1 MADGFLSS
9 LLGGINPW
17 AAVIGTGLQLYGAN
31 QAADAQTEAAQ
42 TYATGVTEASKP
54 KTVIDPTGSA
64 VWDDRLQQYVLV
76 PSQPMMGLFGA
87 NLQDIYRQRAMIEPY
102 MRDPESAALTRMRE
116 IQAALEPTRSSVTE
130 DLLGR
135 LNRRGLLGSTIGAQ
149 ATAELDRQRA
159 VEDAALLQQA
169 RGGVQSDITNYLN
182 RANAAQTSALNLGSI
197 GQNLA
202 NIGINVGSQM
212 GTAAN
217 LGGSQLMNAQQAAG
231 YGMAQV
237 PYSLGQQMFG
247 YRPDTTQQNLEAQ
260 ANYSYAPRFNNPY
273 L

>member
-31 QAADAQTEAAQ
+31 QAADAQTDAAQ
-42 TYATGVTEASKP
+42 TYATSVTEASKP

-64 VWDDRLQQYVLV
+64 VWDDRLQQYVLA
-76 PSQPMMGLFGA
+76 PSAPMMGLFGA

-116 IQAALEPTRSSVTE
+116 TQAALEPSRSSVTE

-149 ATAELDRQRA
+149 ATAEIDRQRA

-182 RANAAQTSALNLGSI
+182 RANAAQTAALNLGSV

-202 NIGINVGSQM
+202 NLGINVGSQM

-217 LGGSQLMNAQQAAG
+217 LGGTQLMNAQQAAG

-237 PYSLGQQMFG
+237 PYSLGQQMFD

-260 ANYSYAPRFNNPY
+260 ANYGYASRFNNPY